1 MTDTLTLL
9 FIAIAAIALGV
20 SLLAWRTAQDALR
33 VAHHAAGGNPGSA
46 ATLGGGSKADRTAG
60 KQLAERA
67 TALLAKV
74 NALPPA
80 LLGPGNDARARD
92 GALWNAAEL
101 AALKPAS
108 PALQAA
114 TAEAFTSLEESLGW
128 LLKQVEVIRAT
139 PRGSPQYLI
148 DFPHDTWRRHYQTAL
163 AELQELVARGE
174 AAAKSS

>member
-1 MTDTLTLL
+1 MLL
-9 FIAIAAIALGV
+9 YGLIALILIALGL
-20 SLLAWRTAQDALR
+20 SLLAWQQSQEALR
-33 VAHHAAGGNPGSA
+33 IARQAAGGSA
-46 ATLGGGSKADRTAG
+46 ALPIAGTGSKADRAAG

-67 TALLAKV
+67 AALLAKV

-92 GALWNAAEL
+92 GALWSAADL
-101 AALKPAS
+101 AALKPGT
-108 PALQAA
+108 PALQGA
-114 TAEAFTSLEESLGW
+114 TADSLAKLDASLGW

-174 AAAKSS
+174 TAAKG

>member
-1 MTDTLTLL
+1 MNDTLLYGL
-9 FIAIAAIALGV
+9 IALVLIALGL
-20 SLLAWRTAQDALR
+20 SLMAWQHSQEALR
-33 VAHHAAGGNPGSA
+33 LARHAAGGGAPVA
-46 ATLGGGSKADRTAG
+46 VTGGGSKADRTAG

-67 TALLAKV
+67 NALIAKV

-92 GALWNAAEL
+92 GTLWTSAEL
-101 AALKPAS
+101 AALKSSS

-114 TAEAFTSLEESLGW
+114 TAEALASLESSLGW

-174 AAAKSS
+174 ATAKG

>member
-1 MTDTLTLL
+1 MSDMILYGL
-9 FIAIAAIALGV
+9 IALVFIALGL
-20 SLLAWRTAQDALR
+20 SLLAWQNSQEALR
-33 VAHHAAGGNPGSA
+33 LARHAIGGGAPASA
-46 ATLGGGSKADRTAG
+46 LGGGSKADRAAG

-67 TALLAKV
+67 RALLAKV

-92 GALWNAAEL
+92 GAIWTAAEVAALRNSSPTLLAAVAEPL
-101 AALKPAS
+101 AALD
-108 PALQAA
+108 
-114 TAEAFTSLEESLGW
+114 TSLAW

-148 DFPHDTWRRHYQTAL
+148 DFPHDTWRKHYQTAL

-174 AAAKSS
+174 ATAK

>member
-1 MTDTLTLL
+1 MNDMLL
-9 FIAIAAIALGV
+9 YGLIALVLIALGL
-20 SLLAWRTAQDALR
+20 SLLAWQNSQEALR
-33 VAHHAAGGNPGSA
+33 LARHAAGGNAALPAAGS
-46 ATLGGGSKADRTAG
+46 GSKADRTAG

-92 GALWNAAEL
+92 GALWTASEV
-101 AALKPAS
+101 AALKPSS
-108 PALQAA
+108 PALQGA
-114 TAEAFTSLEESLGW
+114 TADALAALETSLSW

-174 AAAKSS
+174 AAAK